1 MEGWMWD
8 GTRDEAAMKY
18 ATLQGFGGVYA
29 ISQTV
34 ERLLMVG
41 QLQLSALLS
50 MQEREYELENEH
62 RRLMDKDAQI
72 AAAQR
77 AEDVA
82 IVSASPSITLP

>member
-1 MEGWMWD
+1 
-8 GTRDEAAMKY
+8 
-18 ATLQGFGGVYA
+18 
-29 ISQTV
+29 
-34 ERLLMVG
+34 
-41 QLQLSALLS
+41 

-82 IVSASPSITLP
+82 IVSAFSSVCPK